1 MFTRILVG
9 FDGSAPARLAV
20 HAATEIAARFGSTL
34 TIAIVRAGGSTPTDA
49 VLESLVPLPDGGKA
63 FGAVVDEVRAKA
75 VAEGA
80 AGVESVVLEGDV
92 LETMLHW
99 IAHHHP
105 DLVVVG
111 SRGLSRGRRLLI
123 GSVSSGLV
131 NRAPCP
137 VLVVRA
143 SREHHPRGPTHAAGD
158 APGPSM
164 GHSV

>member
-1 MFTRILVG
+1 MFARVFVG

-20 HAATEIAARFGSTL
+20 HAATEIATRFHSTL
-34 TIAIVRAGGSTPTDA
+34 TIAIVRSGGSTPTDA
-49 VLESLVPLPDGGKA
+49 LLESLVPLPEGGKA
-63 FGAVVDEVRAKA
+63 FGAVVDEVRTKA

-80 AGVESVVLEGDV
+80 AGVESVILEGEV
-92 LETMLHW
+92 LETLLHW
-99 IAHHHP
+99 ISHHHP

-111 SRGLSRGRRLLI
+111 SRGLSRGRRLLL

-143 SREHHPRGPTHAAGD
+143 SREHHSRGVGHGATD
-158 APGPSM
+158 VPGPS
-164 GHSV
+164 SIRTV